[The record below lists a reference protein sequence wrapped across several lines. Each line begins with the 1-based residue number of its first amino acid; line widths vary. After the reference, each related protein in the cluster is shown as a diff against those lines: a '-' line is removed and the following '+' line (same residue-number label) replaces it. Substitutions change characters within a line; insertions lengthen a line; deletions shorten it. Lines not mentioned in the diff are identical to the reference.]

1 MLLDKV
7 FFFQR
12 YNIIFVAIIFK
23 MFDKFQGFDGRKFRR
38 NKMSG
43 PTSETLLQ
51 ILTNDLK
58 I

>member
-1 MLLDKV
+1 
-7 FFFQR
+7 
-12 YNIIFVAIIFK
+12 
-23 MFDKFQGFDGRKFRR
+23 MFDKFHGFDGRKFRR